1 MARKIIAIRTKRPVF
16 GNHKEF
22 QIGALLDDGKT
33 IEDITRSIGGLAD
46 ITSAG
51 PAILGPNCPT
61 FVVVMALNKNVA
73 QLAIPERLVDA
84 ILFKVVKKGEEKEPE
99 INMSKEG

>member
-22 QIGALLDDGKT
+22 QIGAILDDGKT
-33 IEDITRSIGGLAD
+33 VDDITRSIGGLAD
-46 ITSAG
+46 VTSAG

-61 FVVVMALNKNVA
+61 FVITMALNKNVE

-84 ILFKVVKKGEEKEPE
+84 IVFKIVKKGEEQEPE
-99 INMSKEG
+99 VKMSKEG